1 MLPSPNGNAAD
12 AAQTFLQDALDVA
25 EVARKK
31 YEWRAACRWWLAVT
45 LKAITL
51 LGGLSVAV
59 LTIDKVILGIVI
71 SAAVILDQLFSN
83 YSRMMT
89 ETIAAA
95 AVARTVRKVKNN
107 YQDQVLDVI
116 QKNKEGNSAAA
127 QSLLLELART
137 CAKTVRE
144 EMDRIQSAVDNAN
157 IQFLSNLNVDKP
169 VQTALPQATEIHQP
183 AQSSG
188 PPSKS

>member
-1 MLPSPNGNAAD
+1 
-12 AAQTFLQDALDVA
+12 
-25 EVARKK
+25 
-31 YEWRAACRWWLAVT
+31 
-45 LKAITL
+45 
-51 LGGLSVAV
+51 
-59 LTIDKVILGIVI
+59 
-71 SAAVILDQLFSN
+71 
-83 YSRMMT
+83 MMT

-95 AVARTVRKVKNN
+95 AVARTVRKVENN
-107 YQDQVLDVI
+107 YQDLVLDVI

-144 EMDRIQSAVDNAN
+144 EMDRIQSAADSAN